1 MIHTHLIS
9 ASFYRSM
16 RIFLRDKA
24 IFGSSIFVP
33 IFFLLVL
40 PQVLF
45 TGVPEGAM
53 PLLKGYLTIAMIV
66 MLIMT
71 AGMSNLA
78 GSIAGDRNHDLY
90 SKLSSMPISPW
101 SESIGRILTVIVF
114 SSIGSVLI
122 FTLGLATGAELVIA
136 GFDLLLVLGIGLVI
150 TLTSIGIGL
159 IISAFM
165 RSESAAS
172 HVGVAAVLTNYF
184 IGIAVPY
191 NDLPGML
198 KIVAR
203 LNPLSSA
210 NNMIASLAIGPDV
223 VGYDPWTFFDIG
235 LMLTLCTALLIT
247 GLFLYSRR
255 CWRR

>member
-1 MIHTHLIS
+1 MIHLHLIS
-9 ASFYRSM
+9 ASFSRSM

-45 TGVPEGAM
+45 TGVPEEYM
-53 PLLKGYLTIAMIV
+53 PMTKGYLTIAMIV

-71 AGMSNLA
+71 AGMSNLS
-78 GSIAGDRNHDLY
+78 GSIAGDRDHDLY

-101 SESIGRILTVIVF
+101 FESIGRILTVIVF
-114 SSIGSVLI
+114 SSLGSVLI
-122 FTLGLATGAELVIA
+122 LTLGLATGAELVVA
-136 GFDLLLVLGIGLVI
+136 GVDLFVILGIGLVI
-150 TLTSIGIGL
+150 TLTSTGIGL
-159 IISAFM
+159 IIAAFV

-191 NDLPGML
+191 NDLPEIL
-198 KIVAR
+198 KTFAR
-203 LNPLSSA
+203 VNPLSSA
-210 NNMIASLAIGPDV
+210 TNMITTLAIGPEFI
-223 VGYDPWTFFDIG
+223 GYDPWTFLDVG
-235 LMLTLCTALLIT
+235 LMITLCVVLLTT
-247 GLFLYSRR
+247 GLLLYSRY